1 MARGRA
7 ARGRRSAA
15 PYGRKPTGRGTAAG
29 WLPLTRRPVAGAV
42 TLPEAAAAHL
52 TGASSAPG
60 ILSPRKITVKGA
72 PTGASLRADP

>member
-29 WLPLTRRPVAGAV
+29 WLSLTHRPVAGAV
-42 TLPEAAAAHL
+42 TLP
-52 TGASSAPG
+52 
-60 ILSPRKITVKGA
+60 RW
-72 PTGASLRADP
+72 LRLHI